1 MTRSTPTRYA
11 IAAASLALAV
21 WAGFAVFL
29 LAQTGTSD
37 VRWTRMAWV
46 FASVEAV
53 AFAAAGLLFG
63 STVNRQRAE
72 RAEGVAEAAE
82 RDAQAGRALAAVLKA
97 ESGESADGPRAFG
110 GDTATSPPDASARH
124 ARLAAALFP

>member
-11 IAAASLALAV
+11 IAASLALTA

-72 RAEGVAEAAE
+72 RAEEVAEASE

-97 ESGESADGPRAFG
+97 EHGESADGPRAFG
-110 GDTATSPPDASARH
+110 GDAAKSPPDASVRH

>member
-11 IAAASLALAV
+11 IAAASLALAA

-97 ESGESADGPRAFG
+97 EHGESADGPRAFG

>member
-29 LAQTGTSD
+29 LARRD
-37 VRWTRMAWV
+37 VGRALDAHGLG

-53 AFAAAGLLFG
+53 AFAAAGLFFG

-72 RAEGVAEAAE
+72 RAEEVAEASE
-82 RDAQAGRALAAVLKA
+82 RDAQAGRALAAVLEA
-97 ESGESADGPRAFG
+97 EHGESADGPRAFG
-110 GDTATSPPDASARH
+110 GDAATSSPDASARH

>member
-1 MTRSTPTRYA
+1 MTGGTPTRSA
-11 IAAASLALAV
+11 LATASVALAV
-21 WAGFAVFL
+21 WAGFAVYL

-72 RAEGVAEAAE
+72 RAEEAASAAG
-82 RDAQAGRALAAVLKA
+82 RDAQAGRALAAALKA
-97 ESGESADGPRAFG
+97 DDGGSADGPRA
-110 GDTATSPPDASARH
+110 
-124 ARLAAALFP
+124 

>member
-1 MTRSTPTRYA
+1 MTRSRPTRYA
-11 IAAASLALAV
+11 IAAASLALAA

-97 ESGESADGPRAFG
+97 EHGEDADGPRAFG

>member
-1 MTRSTPTRYA
+1 MTRSTPIRYA
-11 IAAASLALAV
+11 IAAASLALVV
-21 WAGFAVFL
+21 WAGFAVYL

-63 STVNRQRAE
+63 STVNRRRAE
-72 RAEGVAEAAE
+72 RAEETATANE
-82 RDAQAGRALAAVLKA
+82 RDAHAGRALAAALKA
-97 ESGESADGPRAFG
+97 EDGGSVDGPRAFG
-110 GDTATSPPDASARH
+110 GDAATSPPDVSARH
-124 ARLAAALFP
+124 ARLAHQLFP

>member
-11 IAAASLALAV
+11 IAAASLALAL
-21 WAGFAVFL
+21 WAGFAAFL

-72 RAEGVAEAAE
+72 RAEEVAAAAE

-97 ESGESADGPRAFG
+97 EDGESADGPRAFG
-110 GDTATSPPDASARH
+110 GDAAKSPPDASVRH